1 MAIEWK
7 LRKVMAD
14 NNIWSG
20 AELARRMEEI
30 TGYRL
35 SAPSI
40 AALINEPPKQIKVTT
55 LDALC
60 TALNC
65 KPNDLIVHAP
75 SVIVTN
81 SNLEGIENDS
91 NKVVNGSERSMP
103 PI

>member
-1 MAIEWK
+1 MAVEWR
-7 LRKVMAD
+7 LRKIMAE

-20 AELARRMEEI
+20 AELARKMEEI
-30 TGYRL
+30 TGYKL

-60 TALNC
+60 SALNC
-65 KPNDLIVHAP
+65 KPNDLLFHKP
-75 SVIVTN
+75 TVIVSKDN
-81 SNLEGIENDS
+81 NYEVDVKKVSNGN
-91 NKVVNGSERSMP
+91 ERKMP